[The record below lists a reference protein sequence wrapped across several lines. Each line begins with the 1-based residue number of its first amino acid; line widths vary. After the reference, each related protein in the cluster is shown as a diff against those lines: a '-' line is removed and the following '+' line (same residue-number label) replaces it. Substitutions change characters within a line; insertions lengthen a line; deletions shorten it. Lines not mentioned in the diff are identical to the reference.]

1 MSQLVTGE
9 AVALDLRPA
18 ALPSRLVAGAI
29 DAAAQFGVFFLLS
42 IPLGALGSAGSS
54 ALTAALAIVVV
65 LGVLAGYPIAF
76 ESLWRG
82 RTPGKAAMGL
92 RVVRD
97 DGGPIGFRQA
107 LVRGLSGAFLERFGV
122 TLFSG
127 AVISM
132 LLNKR
137 SKRIGDLLAGTLVL
151 QERVPARGGTVAMM
165 PPPLVAWAGDLEL
178 SGLSDELALSVR
190 SFLAR
195 SRELTDAA
203 REQLGSRLVT
213 AVSAVVTP
221 PAPPG
226 TPGWAYLSAVLA
238 ERRRR
243 EEARLGI
250 VRPTYGASPWAGS
263 APVYGGVPP
272 GYGAP
277 PGYSTPPGYSSHPD
291 DGPPP
296 RYGPPPG
303 YGPPPRYGA
312 PPSSGPPPSGPAPA
326 SAGPPGP
333 GEQPPVQAPRSGGF
347 AAPG

>member
-29 DAAAQFGVFFLLS
+29 DASAQVGIFFLLS
-42 IPLGALGSAGSS
+42 IPLGALGSVSSS
-54 ALTAALAIVVV
+54 ALTAALAIVVLV
-65 LGVLAGYPIAF
+65 GVLAGYPIAF

-107 LVRGLSGAFLERFGV
+107 LVRGLSGAFLERFGI
-122 TLFSG
+122 TLFAG

-132 LLNKR
+132 LLSAR

-151 QERVPARGGTVAMM
+151 QERVPARGGAVAMM
-165 PPPLVAWAGDLEL
+165 PPPLAAWAADLEL
-178 SGLSDELALSVR
+178 SGLPDELALSVR
-190 SFLAR
+190 SFLSR
-195 SRELTDAA
+195 SGELTKTSRE
-203 REQLGSRLVT
+203 QIGSRLVA
-213 AVSAVVTP
+213 AVAAVVTP

-250 VRPTYGASPWAGS
+250 VRPSYGPAQSTGGTSASEQPG
-263 APVYGGVPP
+263 PGVPP
-272 GYGAP
+272 AAEL
-277 PGYSTPPGYSSHPD
+277 
-291 DGPPP
+291 P
-296 RYGPPPG
+296 RP
-303 YGPPPRYGA
+303 
-312 PPSSGPPPSGPAPA
+312 
-326 SAGPPGP
+326 
-333 GEQPPVQAPRSGGF
+333 GGF